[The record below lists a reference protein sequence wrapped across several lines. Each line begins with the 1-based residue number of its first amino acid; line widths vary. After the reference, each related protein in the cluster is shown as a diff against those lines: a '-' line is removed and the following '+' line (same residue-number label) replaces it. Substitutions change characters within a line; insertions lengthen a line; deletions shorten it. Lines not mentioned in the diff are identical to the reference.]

1 MEPRRAG
8 RFSPPFSRG
17 VVRLSIWLR
26 VGAFFF
32 VPGFD
37 IGFSIGQPAGI
48 VLLGMLAAHDSL
60 LFRDKGGVF
69 GFRGSSTA

>member
-1 MEPRRAG
+1 
-8 RFSPPFSRG
+8 
-17 VVRLSIWLR
+17 LSIWLR

-32 VPGFD
+32 VPVFD

-60 LFRDKGGVF
+60 LFRDKGWSF
-69 GFRGSSTA
+69 WL